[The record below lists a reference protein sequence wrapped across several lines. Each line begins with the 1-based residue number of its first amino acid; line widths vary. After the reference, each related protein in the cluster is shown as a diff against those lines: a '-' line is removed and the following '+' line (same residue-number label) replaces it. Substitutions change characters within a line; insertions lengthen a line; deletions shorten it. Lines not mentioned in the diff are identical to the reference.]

1 MVFFN
6 IYPTYD
12 EYVLWKQP
20 LSGIY
25 SIGSVYNCRKHI
37 FPLVFPSYLIR
48 GQMDLIRAEDLN
60 LINAILTK

>member
-25 SIGSVYNCRKHI
+25 SIGSI
-37 FPLVFPSYLIR
+37 
-48 GQMDLIRAEDLN
+48 
-60 LINAILTK
+60 